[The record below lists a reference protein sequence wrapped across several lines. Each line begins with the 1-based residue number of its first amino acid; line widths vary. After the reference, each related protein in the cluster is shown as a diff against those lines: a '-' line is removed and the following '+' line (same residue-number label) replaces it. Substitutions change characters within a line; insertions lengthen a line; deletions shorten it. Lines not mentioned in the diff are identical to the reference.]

1 MISKKFLSYK
11 LVEDKEDQETT
22 ETMLEDRRHNNKITK
37 DIEALLAED
46 EVEFSHQYSD
56 DDLKT
61 FASEL
66 GLDHLLEDKRE
77 N

>member
-1 MISKKFLSYK
+1 MQPL
-11 LVEDKEDQETT
+11 
-22 ETMLEDRRHNNKITK
+22 DRRQNNKITK
-37 DIEALLAED
+37 DIEALLAGD
-46 EVEFSHQYSD
+46 EVEFSHQFSD